1 MNTSPTE
8 SPRRDFRR
16 WAGGILAHHSAG
28 TASGAPREVFQTST
42 IGALLAGVYDGDVT
56 IGELLE
62 HGDFGLGT
70 FNRLDGEMLVLDGVC
85 YHLRA
90 DGSVRPAGDDELT
103 PFAAVTRFAPD
114 IRLKVTA
121 PCCREALVKRIDEAI
136 TSENLLYAVR
146 VTGEFRAVRTRT
158 VMEQEPPYPPLTEA
172 TAGQQETVLH
182 DVLVDGGPR
191 LVVCRH
197 ECNAALMAAAA
208 GRLTGIPGATIV
220 TSGPG
225 TTNTFTGL
233 ITATTEQYP
242 VIALCGAVPRRDR
255 LKRTHQ
261 SMDATA
267 ALKPFTKYVGE
278 VNDPDNV
285 PETVANAL
293 RAAVTEPR
301 GATAV
306 VLPSD
311 IVGAPT
317 SASVTRPQPVPALGP
332 APQSGIRKA
341 AELIRNAR
349 RPVVLVGMR
358 AADAEPCA
366 ALRRLL
372 AGTELPVVETFQ
384 AAGVVSRA
392 LEDHFVG
399 RVGLFRNQPG
409 DILISH
415 ADVLVTIGYDAV
427 EYDPGLWNTDPART
441 VVHIDSV
448 PADVDNHYQP
458 TVELRGDIAATVTAL
473 AASVSGLRLDDDA
486 KAAVGEQRAALERI
500 DREARNAAM
509 TEEGLDPA
517 AVVLKLRE
525 LVDDDATVVSDV
537 GSHYIYM
544 ARHFRGYEPQHV
556 ARHTGGPAPAAVSPR
571 LAGVRRPGPPGRR
584 VRRRSARPEMSCAV

>member
-1 MNTSPTE
+1 MNTSDV
-8 SPRRDFRR
+8 R
-16 WAGGILAHHSAG
+16 SAQAAIDTLSAYG
-28 TASGAPREVFQTST
+28 VQYIFGVPGAK
-42 IGALLAGVYDGDVT
+42 IDALY
-56 IGELLE
+56 
-62 HGDFGLGT
+62 
-70 FNRLDGEMLVLDGVC
+70 
-85 YHLRA
+85 
-90 DGSVRPAGDDELT
+90 
-103 PFAAVTRFAPD
+103 
-114 IRLKVTA
+114 
-121 PCCREALVKRIDEAI
+121 
-136 TSENLLYAVR
+136 
-146 VTGEFRAVRTRT
+146 
-158 VMEQEPPYPPLTEA
+158 
-172 TAGQQETVLH
+172 
-182 DVLVDGGPR
+182 DVLVDSGPQ

-225 TTNTFTGL
+225 TTNTLTGL

-306 VLPSD
+306 VLPAD
-311 IVGAPT
+311 IVSAPT
-317 SASVTRPQPVPALGP
+317 SASVSRPQPVPALGP
-332 APQSGIRKA
+332 APQSGIREA
-341 AELIRNAR
+341 AELVRNAE

-366 ALRRLL
+366 ALRQLL
-372 AGTELPVVETFQ
+372 AETDLPVVETFQ

-409 DILISH
+409 DILIAH

-448 PADVDNHYQP
+448 PADIDNHYQP
-458 TVELRGDIAATVTAL
+458 TVELRGDIAATVTEL
-473 AASVSGLRLDDDA
+473 AASLSGLRLDDDA
-486 KAAVGEQRAALERI
+486 KAAVSEQRAALERI
-500 DREARNAAM
+500 DHEARHAAT
-509 TEEGLDPA
+509 TEEGLNPA

-544 ARHFRGYEPQHV
+544 ARHFRGYEPQHLLFSDGQQTLGVGLLWAMV
-556 ARHTGGPAPAAVSPR
+556 AALVRPGTQVLSVSGDGGFLFTAQELETATR
-571 LAGVRRPGPPGRR
+571 LGVHLTHVIMRDNRYDMVAFQEMLKYGRTSGVDLGDYDITQYAGAFGARGVRVETMEELEAELKRSLAPPDPGDSGVTVIDVR
-584 VRRRSARPEMSCAV
+584 VDSSRNAELFAQLHEGVLE